1 MLKFIVCEDNI
12 EELNIAVQTIN
23 KAMMKYDDIEYKIH
37 KFQKYD
43 EELQKIIKEPFDRK
57 IYLLDVELPTIGGLE
72 IASEIREDDERSDIV
87 FVTIHPE
94 CKNDIFY
101 SRLEAIDYIE
111 KGHKYQLRV
120 EETLIYIL
128 DRMVRNKT
136 LDFTYN
142 HTAHRVLYR
151 NITYIEKDPAAA
163 RCIIHFINDKPKYTK
178 RTITS
183 LEQELSPL
191 FLRTHK
197 SCIVNLE
204 NISKV
209 EYAKFTIHFKNND
222 STTLLSSACRKE
234 LRKRVGSFED
244 IF

>member
-43 EELQKIIKEPFDRK
+43 EELHKIIKEPFDRK

-111 KGHKYQLRV
+111 KGHKY
-120 EETLIYIL
+120 
-128 DRMVRNKT
+128 
-136 LDFTYN
+136 
-142 HTAHRVLYR
+142 
-151 NITYIEKDPAAA
+151 
-163 RCIIHFINDKPKYTK
+163 
-178 RTITS
+178 
-183 LEQELSPL
+183 
-191 FLRTHK
+191 
-197 SCIVNLE
+197 
-204 NISKV
+204 
-209 EYAKFTIHFKNND
+209 
-222 STTLLSSACRKE
+222 
-234 LRKRVGSFED
+234 
-244 IF
+244 